1 MVYKMA
7 LEWARNIK
15 SQMDLDHAL
24 DINEVNIIELLE
36 EIRVLKKEKRKLER
50 DNDVLFFELQNWKP
64 PEPETKRAR
73 GGLDLEDSD
82 QDQDQDEVNLEEVD

>member
-1 MVYKMA
+1 MA

-15 SQMDLDHAL
+15 QQMDLDTAL
-24 DINEVNIIELLE
+24 DINEANILELLE

-64 PEPETKRAR
+64 QEPAKRTK
-73 GGLDLEDSD
+73 GGLDLDDPED
-82 QDQDQDEVNLEEVD
+82 ELL